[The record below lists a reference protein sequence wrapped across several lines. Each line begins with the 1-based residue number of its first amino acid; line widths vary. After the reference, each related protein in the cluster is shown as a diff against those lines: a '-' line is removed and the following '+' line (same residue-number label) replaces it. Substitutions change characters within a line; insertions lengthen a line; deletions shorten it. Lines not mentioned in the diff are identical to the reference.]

1 MSYTDSGYILEIKVG
16 NRTVTGKEVR
26 SALDLRSASFTIAYD
41 SGTDRFTIRTQG
53 YGHGVGLS
61 QYGADYMARQGADFR
76 RSSPTTTLGWSWP
89 CWTKAL
95 PCTKKPSDPAGIRFP
110 SAVSG
115 GSFFHIPRIQKHPA
129 WRSSSVSQA
138 SISWNCPKA
147 GGVLVHCLLADLR
160 PSHRARCSWG
170 ASH

>member
-1 MSYTDSGYILEIKVG
+1 MPVQSEGDRLAPAAEAEVSFSSDELRDRLAAVFDGLVLGENPALWLSPVSYTDSGYILEIKVG

-76 RSSPTTTLGWSWP
+76 KILTHYYTGVEL
-89 CWTKAL
+89 AL
-95 PCTKKPSDPAGIRFP
+95 LD
-110 SAVSG
+110 
-115 GSFFHIPRIQKHPA
+115 
-129 WRSSSVSQA
+129 
-138 SISWNCPKA
+138 
-147 GGVLVHCLLADLR
+147 
-160 PSHRARCSWG
+160 
-170 ASH
+170 